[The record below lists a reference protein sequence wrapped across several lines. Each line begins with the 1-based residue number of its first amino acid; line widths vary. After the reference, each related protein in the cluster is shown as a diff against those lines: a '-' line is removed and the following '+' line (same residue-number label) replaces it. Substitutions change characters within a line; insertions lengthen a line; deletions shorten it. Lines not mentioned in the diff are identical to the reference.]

1 MVKLKKIQQ
10 INLQSSI
17 GLGIIIK
24 ITNKTNINNNFLIL
38 FIGQITNSKAN
49 PEIAKKISNEILNM
63 ASISQTNTKFQCLPI
78 SNSNS
83 PINYTCNFK
92 YCKVY

>member
-1 MVKLKKIQQ
+1 MVKLKKFQQ
-10 INLQSSI
+10 ISLQSSI
-17 GLGIIIK
+17 GLGIIIIIK
-24 ITNKTNINNNFLIL
+24 ISININNNNFV
-38 FIGQITNSKAN
+38 IGQITNNKAN

-83 PINYTCNFK
+83 PIN
-92 YCKVY
+92 